1 VVLVILECKHV
12 WDYISEFLDDS
23 LPPETRDLVQK
34 HLENCEICSAILDST
49 RNILILTADDRVF
62 ELPAGYSESLHARLA
77 REIRA
82 ANSRPEKPPPD

>member
-62 ELPAGYSESLHARLA
+62 ELPAGYSERLHARLA

-82 ANSRPEKPPPD
+82 ANSRTEKPSPD